1 MWVWVKVTKNLIR
14 LAPLD
19 LSLHSQVLSDW
30 LVFFPAGLACFLQP
44 GCYDWLPD
52 RACCCSCVDPL
63 SSETAHIQVQ
73 VMDRHVC
80 VCARVWMQPWG
91 YFLYSFNFIL
101 IIYWED
107 LAPFVACRE
116 DDFCNNNYFLSS
128 IILYARRQNMFEK
141 VFDMNKHFLFDS
153 LHFLGEIFLNHLP
166 PPRLCFS
173 PVSFSLSGHFV
184 GLWPEL
190 HKNCWMNFH
199 ETWMEDASQ
208 PRIDPINF
216 RCRSR

>member
-1 MWVWVKVTKNLIR
+1 MWVWVKVTKTLIR

-128 IILYARRQNMFEK
+128 IILYARRQNMRR
-141 VFDMNKHFLFDS
+141 FLTWINISS
-153 LHFLGEIFLNHLP
+153 LTVCTFLGKYSWTTYLPQGYVFHLCPFLCLVILLVCDQNCTKTVEWISTKHGWRM
-166 PPRLCFS
+166 RLS
-173 PVSFSLSGHFV
+173 P
-184 GLWPEL
+184 E
-190 HKNCWMNFH
+190 
-199 ETWMEDASQ
+199 
-208 PRIDPINF
+208 
-216 RCRSR
+216 